1 MADETVTDD
10 QPAVFTISKGSKALP
25 DGMGQIKV
33 GDTITV
39 EATVQAIDDNGL
51 TAEAVSVE
59 AAPEPAPDGTEA
71 DADAGTDEAASTEN
85 PQADYVS
92 GRRKKM
98 AMAGTE

>member
-1 MADETVTDD
+1 MADE
-10 QPAVFTISKGSKALP
+10 PTILTIPKGSEALP
-25 DGMGQIKV
+25 DGMGQLKT
-33 GDTITV
+33 GDSIIIN
-39 EATVQAIDDNGL
+39 AKVQAIDDNGL

-71 DADAGTDEAASTEN
+71 DAGADEAVSTEN